1 MKNVAVVVGGSI
13 GGLLAGLVLAKV
25 CDEVVLIERGELSD
39 TPAPRPGVPQGMHAH
54 GLLAGGLAALEELL
68 PGLCRELEQQGC
80 PTGDNLRDGA
90 WVFAGRRLALGD
102 SGVQSMTMARPVLE
116 HAIRRRV
123 AEVPNLRIRAGT
135 RVNGLRY
142 EAGRVTGVR
151 VTPNLGGAE
160 EDLAADLVVDA
171 SGRYSQLPEWLAALG
186 LAPPRIEEVALETHY
201 VSRIYSRRPH
211 HIDGGMALVVVSDPA
226 SPRGGIALALDEQ
239 RWIVSQYAM
248 GGQHPPQDHAGFVGF
263 ARTLASQALA
273 EILEDAEPLG
283 EARTL
288 RFPSSIRRHY
298 DKMRD
303 FPKGLLVCADALSSF
318 NPTFGQGITVAAKQA
333 LVLRDLCTRVP
344 LAELGKIFLSRTA
357 PIVDI
362 AWNASVGRTFLY
374 PGVVG
379 RPTLQMRIANAYL
392 PRVVAR
398 AHEDAQVAT
407 ALLKVMHFL
416 APPNSL
422 FAPWILSRVLLAPS
436 KREKRAAVPLAAIA
450 GPASSPS
457 RLMSR

>member
-39 TPAPRPGVPQGMHAH
+39 TPEPRPGVPQGMHAH

-68 PGLCRELEQQGC
+68 PGLCRELEQRGC

-90 WVFAGRRLALGD
+90 WVFSGRRLALGD

-123 AEVPNLRIRAGT
+123 AELPNLKIRTSA
-135 RVNGLRY
+135 RVNGLLCD
-142 EAGRVTGVR
+142 AGRITGVR
-151 VTPNLGGAE
+151 VAPKHGGAE
-160 EDLAADLVVDA
+160 EELTADLVVDA
-171 SGRYSQLPEWLAALG
+171 SGRHSQLPEWLAALG

-226 SPRGGIALALDEQ
+226 SPRGGIALALDEH

-248 GGQHPPQDHAGFVGF
+248 GGEHPPQDHAGFVGF

-283 EARTL
+283 EPRTL

-298 DKMRD
+298 GRMRD

-344 LAELGKIFLSRTA
+344 LAELGKVFSSRTA
-357 PIVDI
+357 SIVDV

-416 APPNSL
+416 APPTSL
-422 FAPWILSRVLLAPS
+422 FAPWILLRVLLARS
-436 KREKRAAVPLAAIA
+436 KREKRAAVPLAEIA
-450 GPASSPS
+450 GPSSRTP